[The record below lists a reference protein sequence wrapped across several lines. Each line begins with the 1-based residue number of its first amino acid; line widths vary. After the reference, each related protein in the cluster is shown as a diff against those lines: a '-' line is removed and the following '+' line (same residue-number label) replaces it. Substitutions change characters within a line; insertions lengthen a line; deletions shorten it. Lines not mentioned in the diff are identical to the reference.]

1 MTTSTEWKISG
12 DYFENCNCDYVCP
25 CILTNMA
32 AEPTHGT
39 CKAGLAMSIN
49 EGHFGEVSLNGVKFM
64 VMILTEGPMGDGNWT
79 VGLIVDDS
87 ASDQQVE
94 AIGAI
99 CSGDAGGPM
108 EVASALVGNFAGIE
122 RAKIDVDHASMSF
135 TVTAGELASIG
146 AVMTPSMF
154 DAEQPLYI
162 DNAGHPANTRLAM
175 GTATNTSF
183 DVFGITW
190 DSNNGG
196 NNGHMAPFD
205 WNGAA

>member
-1 MTTSTEWKISG
+1 MALTTQWKISG

-39 CKAGLAMSIN
+39 CKAGLAMSITS
-49 EGHFGEVSLNGVKFM
+49 GHFGDVSLDGVKFM

-79 VGLIVDDS
+79 VGLIIDES
-87 ASDQQVE
+87 ASEQQVE

-122 RAKIDVDHASMSF
+122 KAKIQVDHTKMSF
-135 TVTAGELASIG
+135 TVTAGKLASIG
-146 AVMTPSMF
+146 AEMTPSMF
-154 DAEQPLYI
+154 DPEQALYI

-175 GTATNTSF
+175 GTATNTNF
-183 DVFGITW
+183 NVFGIDW
-190 DSNNGG
+190 DSSNGG
-196 NNGHMAPFD
+196 NNGHMAPFN
-205 WNGAA
+205 WAGAA